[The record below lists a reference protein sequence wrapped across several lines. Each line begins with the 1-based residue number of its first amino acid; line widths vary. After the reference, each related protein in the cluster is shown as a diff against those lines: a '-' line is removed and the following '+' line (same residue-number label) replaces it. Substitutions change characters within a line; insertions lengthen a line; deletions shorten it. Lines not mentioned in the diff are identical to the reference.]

1 WLVTVWFAMR
11 FLEVLGIRNKFLSI
25 VVFCVVCLL
34 PAYTFLSSAI
44 NNDNLLLA
52 LSAILLFSIARPHF
66 TDNSGLVTGV
76 LLGLAVLTKLTAVI
90 VCFAY
95 ALILLVEAVRQPDR
109 RRIVFRHFITAGS
122 TATLLVM
129 PWVIRNVII
138 YHSITAEYVANVPR
152 EWPSYLIALYHV
164 LKGMLFTFWS
174 VSGIHNNVRSLF
186 PAVGCLLTIV
196 AGLGLIL
203 TIRSG
208 GRIKEVIPGD
218 RQRWFFIAMAIAFLI
233 NVVLVARFGFLYAQG
248 QGRFLYPLL
257 LPEALFLAIG
267 LRFYRLRNLDIHT
280 AGLFL
285 TYCIGFTFYSL
296 VAFRS

>member
-1 WLVTVWFAMR
+1 MR